1 MKKITLELELY
12 NCCGGGHCGP
22 QPGYMYACPDCKFD
36 DVIGRTG
43 YPLAKGDILKCG
55 ECGFVLTVT
64 KKISDT
70 KFTFQL

>member
-1 MKKITLELELY
+1 MKEITLELELY

-22 QPGYMYACPDCKFD
+22 QPGYFFTCPKCNEED
-36 DVIGRTG
+36 IGRTY
-43 YPLAKGDILKCG
+43 YPLDKNDKMKCSF
-55 ECGFVLTVT
+55 CQQVLTVT

>member
-1 MKKITLELELY
+1 MKEVTLELELY

-22 QPGYMYACPDCKFD
+22 QPGYFFTCPKCNTE
-36 DVIGRTG
+36 DVIGRTY
-43 YPLAKGDILKCG
+43 YPLVEGDKLKCG
-55 ECGFVLTVT
+55 ECGERITVT